1 MAVTIR
7 LSRQG
12 AKKHPFYRVVVA
24 DSRRPRDGKFLEWIG
39 TYNPGTNPVAL
50 DLEMPRIEEWLKNGA
65 RPSLTVKE
73 LIKLARKQA
82 GAAPAA
88 APATKPAAK
97 PAK

>member
-12 AKKHPFYRVVVA
+12 AKKHPYYRVVVA
-24 DSRRPRDGKFLEWIG
+24 DSRRARNGRFLEWVG

-65 RPSLTVKE
+65 NPSLTVKE
-73 LIKLARKQA
+73 LIKLARKQGGA
-82 GAAPAA
+82 AAAPAA
-88 APATKPAAK
+88 EKPTIKTAK
-97 PAK
+97 K